1 LNGQALTNLTKIVES
16 EDFLR
21 GLEGLTDEEEDQESN
36 GKEDPEMEMDEE
48 IEEEG
53 ENEMEEGEI
62 EMDDMEEEPE
72 EEDDIEKYLDDQ
84 DEEEEMRDQL
94 KIPSDLEDADE
105 DDDYG
110 DEDLEGK
117 RLVDEDE
124 EFEQFGG
131 AGADNNEDEVFALAK
146 EHNEM
151 QDPLSLNGGI
161 EKKPVDYANSEM
173 LDRISKLESN
183 MLGSSKWE
191 LKGEATATQRPVGSL
206 LETVL
211 DFNTATKLPP
221 TIT

>member
-1 LNGQALTNLTKIVES
+1 MHHTERLNGQALTNLTKIVES

-131 AGADNNEDEVFALAK
+131 AGRIGGCHPEVTQN
-146 EHNEM
+146 HNER
-151 QDPLSLNGGI
+151 QRKQRKGG
-161 EKKPVDYANSEM
+161 DQ
-173 LDRISKLESN
+173 
-183 MLGSSKWE
+183 G
-191 LKGEATATQRPVGSL
+191 ATNDLALP
-206 LETVL
+206 ET
-211 DFNTATKLPP
+211 
-221 TIT
+221 